1 MSMSGHQASRPPTT
15 PAVQAVI
22 DLNMRFNRMFN
33 PPKLVMRAPARLP
46 QEEYQQAR
54 EQLRK
59 QHQQNLRDD
68 QAEINSNPPPAESTW
83 KVRIKDTFHPLDRMA
98 VDDAKRAM
106 EAAYDCSGL
115 RADLRAKHNT
125 DAPSAL
131 VATDTGGYRSQHFV
145 EHRMRVEQE
154 MAGYGPRPGVPRVN
168 PADLRSSMR
177 ARLAVARD
185 SFCEDTHKYKPVTSA
200 PTGPGKSRYDV
211 LADLS
216 EQSGMD
222 RHMTARLYLTFRTV
236 ASTSSE
242 YARVMDESTR
252 INRIDWCRTVLE
264 VGIFPTMKYA
274 NRAYD
279 VLVRRSNNPRQGGMD
294 VRSFVVGLGALSAAG
309 TVQAKIEL
317 LWELFSLS
325 DETLEFNEL
334 VQLVCWVY
342 HLIGLDTTDAPQHA
356 LVLLDQVGSDETLS
370 KDQLSRG
377 VQEIPQMLEKF
388 LAALSELWSRVGRLT
403 QLPLGDSAPAPMD
416 DRIRTLEYEISNRK
430 FG

>member
-1 MSMSGHQASRPPTT
+1 
-15 PAVQAVI
+15 
-22 DLNMRFNRMFN
+22 
-33 PPKLVMRAPARLP
+33 
-46 QEEYQQAR
+46 
-54 EQLRK
+54 
-59 QHQQNLRDD
+59 
-68 QAEINSNPPPAESTW
+68 
-83 KVRIKDTFHPLDRMA
+83 
-98 VDDAKRAM
+98 
-106 EAAYDCSGL
+106 
-115 RADLRAKHNT
+115 
-125 DAPSAL
+125 
-131 VATDTGGYRSQHFV
+131 
-145 EHRMRVEQE
+145 
-154 MAGYGPRPGVPRVN
+154 
-168 PADLRSSMR
+168 MR